1 MPDSSS
7 PLALAGL
14 FGLDGKVAVVTG
26 GSRGIGYMIASG
38 LVANGVRT
46 YITARKAEAC
56 DAAAAELSEVGEC
69 ISLPADLATAEG
81 LASFVSALTER
92 EPQIDIL
99 VNNAGAAWG
108 APLGEFP
115 EMGFDKV
122 MDINV
127 KAPFMLTQ
135 ALLPQLE
142 AGATAEDPAR
152 VIMIGSI
159 DGIRVPVGDNYS
171 YSASKAGI
179 HMMARH
185 MAAHLRASQHH
196 DQLDRAGPVRV
207 EDDGLPARRSGQP
220 QDGRSQRAA
229 PPHRLAR
236 GHRRHRDLPRQS
248 RRSLHDRRSDPRR
261 RRHLDA
267 LTATEAPLVLFA
279 DLFFFNCKTI
289 WCMVALAPCWPRL
302 STRFGTSTI
311 PA

>member
-26 GSRGIGYMIASG
+26 GSRGIGFMIASG

-92 EPQIDIL
+92 ESQIDIL

-135 ALLPQLE
+135 ALLPHLE

-185 MAAHLRASQHH
+185 MAAHLVRRNITINSIAP
-196 DQLDRAGPVRV
+196 GPF
-207 EDDGLPARRSGQP
+207 ESKMMAY
-220 QDGRSQRAA
+220 
-229 PPHRLAR
+229 RLA
-236 GHRRHRDLPRQS
+236 DPNS
-248 RRSLHDRRSDPRR
+248 RKLVEASVPRR
-261 RRHLDA
+261 RIGSPEDIA
-267 LTATEAPLVLFA
+267 GTVIF
-279 DLFFFNCKTI
+279 
-289 WCMVALAPCWPRL
+289 LASRAGAFTTGAVIPVDGGI
-302 STRFGTSTI
+302 STL
-311 PA
+311 